1 MKGRKF
7 TNKKSQDNAK
17 LVIAI
22 KFFSGLKI
30 TDKKLVWL
38 LRDYFDIDVT
48 ERMIR
53 YYKKDFK

>member
-1 MKGRKF
+1 MKWRKY
-7 TNKKSQDNAK
+7 TNKKSQDIAS
-17 LVIAI
+17 LVRAI
-22 KFFSGLKI
+22 KFFSWLWI